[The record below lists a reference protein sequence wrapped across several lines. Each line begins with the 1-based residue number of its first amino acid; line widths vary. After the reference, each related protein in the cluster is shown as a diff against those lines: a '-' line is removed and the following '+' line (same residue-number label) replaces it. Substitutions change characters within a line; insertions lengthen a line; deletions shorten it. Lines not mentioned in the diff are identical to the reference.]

1 MPSSVIAAMHYD
13 AAAKTL
19 WVRYLSGASY
29 IYKNV
34 PPEVYEEMKAAF
46 SKGTFLNKRIK
57 GHYKFEKC
65 SS

>member
-1 MPSSVIAAMHYD
+1 MPSSVIAAIHYEP
-13 AAAKTL
+13 AAKTL
-19 WVRYLSGASY
+19 LVRYLSGASY

-34 PPEVYEEMKAAF
+34 PEEVYEEMKGAF

-65 SS
+65 AS